1 MTEETAP
8 PGCWVALDVQR
19 HRPVWRGRGGPARA
33 GVRLTEE
40 NRQAVQAWMRSWG
53 VVAVWTSGPYP
64 RLSWGGRLGSY
75 NVEPGCWV
83 ALSLGEAPGLPAA
96 FDAYVQQSWD
106 HNWERDQ

>member
-1 MTEETAP
+1 MTEATATP
-8 PGCWVALDVQR
+8 AGDAAIDVQR

-40 NRQAVQAWMRSWG
+40 NWRSVQAWMKAHG
-53 VVAVWTSGPYP
+53 VIAVWTSGPNP

-83 ALSLGEAPGLPAA
+83 ARSLGEPGLAPA
-96 FDAYVQQSWD
+96 FDAYVQESWD
-106 HNWERDQ
+106 KNWERDQ